1 MSKLDQLHNE
11 VETTEGVF
19 DSAIAFI
26 NGLVEKLQAALAS
39 DDVTAE
45 VTTLNAELQ
54 AKREGLAE
62 AIAANPKPAE

>member
-1 MSKLDQLHNE
+1 MSKLDPLHNE
-11 VETTEGVF
+11 VETTEGVI

-45 VTTLNAELQ
+45 VTAITAELQ
-54 AKREGLAE
+54 AKREALAV
-62 AIAANPKPAE
+62 AIAANPEPAA